1 MVYRGKQGLVV
12 LVNQYHD
19 ALACL
24 RVGLAYDILKSLPGL
39 VKRRQRAIL
48 TLQGREKGVKLLIER
63 CLRLVFPHVEVE
75 MEYEVFGPV
84 FLKLLNGKPLEQF
97 LFAGEIRLQGG
108 EEQALAEPARTA
120 KEIISP
126 LIDQT
131 VYQRGLVHVDVTVVA
146 EALKVLY
153 AYGIFHLCVSFSF
166 SASKIRRNRHSS
178 KLDSGKMEK

>member
-1 MVYRGKQGLVV
+1 
-12 LVNQYHD
+12 
-19 ALACL
+19 
-24 RVGLAYDILKSLPGL
+24 
-39 VKRRQRAIL
+39 
-48 TLQGREKGVKLLIER
+48 
-63 CLRLVFPHVEVE
+63 

-153 AYGIFHLCVSFSF
+153 AYGIFHLCVSFMKRCANAVVCF
-166 SASKIRRNRHSS
+166 V
-178 KLDSGKMEK
+178 L